1 LTLKVGFLPLFQI
14 QYASSRYR
22 VFQFLEPLT
31 QRGFECTLI
40 EAPQRNWRKRL
51 VYLPRLLRLVQ
62 SQDVLYVQKR
72 IFPEFV
78 LKLVR
83 RLNPHIIYDLDD
95 AVYLRPALR
104 PRVDAILRA
113 ARIVVAGNEYL
124 AAYAREFNEQVLVI
138 PSVVNTD
145 LYLPPAGDRHPGD
158 DRVIIG
164 WIGSDPNRGD
174 LAPMKP
180 VFDWL
185 GKRYG
190 MEAILRIVSDRP
202 LEMEIRL
209 RKEFVPWTL
218 SSSRAE
224 LQQFDIGIMPLEDTE
239 WNRSKCG
246 FKLIQYMAV
255 GAAAVA
261 SPVGVNQR
269 IVINAKT
276 GYLATTV
283 SEWQQ
288 RLASL
293 IEDIQVRVQMG
304 HAARKRVEQHYSVKA
319 VLPLLVD
326 TLQHGASSQ

>member
-1 LTLKVGFLPLFQI
+1 LTLKIGFLPLFQI

-22 VFQFLEPLT
+22 VFQFLKPLA

-40 EAPQRNWRKRL
+40 EAPQRNWWKRST
-51 VYLPRLLRLVQ
+51 YLPRLLHLAR

-72 IFPEFV
+72 VFPEAV

-83 RLNPHIIYDLDD
+83 RINPHIIYDLDD
-95 AVYLRPALR
+95 AVYLRPALT
-104 PRVDAILRA
+104 PRVDAMLRA
-113 ARIVVAGNEYL
+113 ATIVVAGNEFL
-124 AAYAREFNEQVLVI
+124 AAYARKFNEQVMKI
-138 PSVVNTD
+138 PSVVDTD
-145 LYLPPAGDRHPGD
+145 LYLPPSGVRHPGD

-174 LAPMKP
+174 LSPMQQ
-180 VFDWL
+180 VLDWL
-185 GKRYG
+185 GERYG
-190 MEAILRIVSDRP
+190 ERAVLRIVSDRP
-202 LEMEIRL
+202 LEMETRL
-209 RKEFVPWTL
+209 RNEFVPWAL
-218 SSSRAE
+218 ASSRAE
-224 LQQFDIGIMPLEDTE
+224 LQQFDIGIMPLEDSE
-239 WNRSKCG
+239 WNRSKSG

-261 SPVGVNQR
+261 SPVGVNQE
-269 IVINAKT
+269 IVIDAKT

-293 IEDIQVRVQMG
+293 IDDTQVRVQMG
-304 HAARKRVEQHYSVKA
+304 HAARKHVEQHYSVEA

-326 TLQHGASSQ
+326 AAQRAASCH